1 MDLTSFVGSAAICA
15 SVFSFLPQALK
26 IAKTRDASGIS
37 TKMYAITVA
46 AFAMWT
52 AYGILLPAYPV
63 IIANGICLLLSSFIL
78 GMKLASTGSKSRIAG
93 QTDPAI

>member
-1 MDLTSFVGSAAICA
+1 MDLTELVGSAATCA

-52 AYGILLPAYPV
+52 AYGILLPAYPLIV
-63 IIANGICLLLSSFIL
+63 ANGICLLLSGFIL
-78 GMKLASTGSKSRIAG
+78 GRKLALSGSKSRTPG

>member
-1 MDLTSFVGSAAICA
+1 MDLTSFVGSAATCA

-26 IAKTRDASGIS
+26 IAKTRDISGIS
-37 TKMYAITVA
+37 TKMCAITVA

-52 AYGILLPAYPV
+52 AYGILLPPFPV
-63 IIANGICLLLSSFIL
+63 IIANGLCLLLSSFIL

-93 QTDPAI
+93 QTERAI

>member
-1 MDLTSFVGSAAICA
+1 MDLTSFVGSAATCA
-15 SVFSFLPQALK
+15 SVISFIPQVLK

-52 AYGILLPAYPV
+52 AYGILLPAYPL
-63 IIANGICLLLSSFIL
+63 IIANGICLLLSGFIL
-78 GMKLASTGSKSRIAG
+78 GMKLASAGSKSRIVG